1 MPYALIFFGLLFTVA
16 GVRNTEKDLYAL
28 FEGDLTGQNSFLVW
42 LAALGIIGA
51 VGYVKP
57 LQPVS
62 VAFLTLVLVVIFLH
76 NNSSG
81 KNVLQEFVSALQNVQ
96 TGATTSA
103 ATPSTTT
110 SPQASSSDASS
121 LLPSLPS
128 LVSSAIGGF

>member
-28 FEGDLTGQNSFLVW
+28 FEGDLTGSNNFLVW

-81 KNVLQEFVSALQNVQ
+81 QNVLQEFVSALQNVQ
-96 TGATTSA
+96 TGATTPSTPSQSA
-103 ATPSTTT
+103 AQPS
-110 SPQASSSDASS
+110 AAASS

-128 LVSSAIGGF
+128 LLTSVIGG